1 MEPREEDYVHVRP
14 QEESDNEKNDN
25 LLAWEK
31 GFKFDIPEFHGRQTT
46 VELLEWIV
54 TVEETLEFK
63 RVPLDRCVPLI
74 AMRFRGRAAAW
85 WTRLKTSRARLG
97 RPKISSW
104 DKLKKKMLKTYLPF
118 NYNRVMSQRL
128 YMLRQGEG
136 SVDEYVNEFNSL
148 LTLVDQNDSDQH
160 IVYRFIRGLREK
172 IREPVKLLKPLTIA
186 EAYQQ
191 ALNVEAQTKDGF
203 WTDVVDGF
211 IGCSTNFT
219 LQICSLVF
227 LVSSLS
233 LLLV

>member
-1 MEPREEDYVHVRP
+1 
-14 QEESDNEKNDN
+14 
-25 LLAWEK
+25 
-31 GFKFDIPEFHGRQTT
+31 
-46 VELLEWIV
+46 
-54 TVEETLEFK
+54 
-63 RVPLDRCVPLI
+63 
-74 AMRFRGRAAAW
+74 
-85 WTRLKTSRARLG
+85 
-97 RPKISSW
+97 
-104 DKLKKKMLKTYLPF
+104 
-118 NYNRVMSQRL
+118 
-128 YMLRQGEG
+128 MLRQGEG

-186 EAYQQ
+186 EAYQ
-191 ALNVEAQTKDGF
+191 ALNVEAQTKDDF
-203 WTDVVDGF
+203 RTDVVDGF